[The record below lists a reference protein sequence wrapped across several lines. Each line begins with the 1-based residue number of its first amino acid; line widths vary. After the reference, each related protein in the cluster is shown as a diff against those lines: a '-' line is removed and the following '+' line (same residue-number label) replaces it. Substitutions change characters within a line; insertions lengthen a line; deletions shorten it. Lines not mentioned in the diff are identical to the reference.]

1 MTRSRPMTFLAG
13 AAVIPLAALA
23 VAGCGG
29 GASASTKHP
38 KTTTATTARAA
49 AVRVANSRLGKILVD
64 SRGHTLYLFKKDSG
78 KKSACFGACATFW
91 PPLRASGK
99 PTVGS
104 GASASLIGT
113 TTRSDGAPQV
123 IYNGHPLYRF
133 TKDKKPGDTNGEGLS
148 AFGGRW
154 FAVSPAGKQV
164 SPKTSRKTVSRQ
176 APTSAGSSGAAPPAT
191 TPPPPPAPAPAPR
204 PAAPPAPQPSPPSQ
218 SNGIPQNG
226 GGDGDAD
233 NNGGPSDGDGNV

>member
-1 MTRSRPMTFLAG
+1 MTRSRPMTFFAG
-13 AAVIPLAALA
+13 AAAIPLAALA

-38 KTTTATTARAA
+38 KTATARVA

-64 SRGHTLYLFKKDSG
+64 SHGHTLYLFKKDSG

-91 PPLRASGK
+91 PPLRANGK
-99 PTVGS
+99 PIVGS

-123 IYNGHPLYRF
+123 TYNGHPLYRF
-133 TKDKKPGDTNGEGLS
+133 AQDKKPGDTKGEGLS
-148 AFGGRW
+148 AFGGHW
-154 FAVSPAGKQV
+154 FALSPAGKQV
-164 SPKTSRKTVSRQ
+164 SPKTVSRQ
-176 APTSAGSSGAAPPAT
+176 ASTSAGGSGAAPPAT

-204 PAAPPAPQPSPPSQ
+204 SVAPPAPQPSPPSQ

-233 NNGGPSDGDGNV
+233 NNGGPDDGDGGV